1 LKVILLLLYFQS
13 KKEEEIVF
21 RAIKSASDFLVKRY
35 GKIDVAIVT
44 GTGIDISISG
54 EEKEKIGYSEIPN
67 MPTPSTKSHR
77 GFFEVIEK
85 NSLNIIIACGR
96 FHYYERYSMQE
107 VVFLPRVLGLAGAK
121 LVILT
126 NAAGGLNPMF
136 KKGDLMIVRDHINMM
151 GANPLKGN
159 NIDELGERFPDM
171 SEPYSRHYIERIK
184 KVALEQ
190 GISLMEGVYIGV
202 AGPSMETP
210 AETRFFRLI
219 GGDAIGMSTVPEVIA
234 LNHMGLKPVAI
245 SIITNVN
252 KPECMEEVPID
263 KVIEVASAASVRLS
277 KVLDRFLGEGL

>member
-1 LKVILLLLYFQS
+1 MFGT
-13 KKEEEIVF
+13 
-21 RAIKSASDFLVKRY
+21 IKSTSDFLVKRY
-35 GKIDVAIVT
+35 GRVDVAIIT
-44 GTGIDISISG
+44 GTGIDINISG
-54 EEKEKIGYSEIPN
+54 EEKGKIGYSEVPN

-77 GFFEVIEK
+77 GFFKVIEK
-85 NSLNIIIACGR
+85 SNLNIVIACGR

-136 KKGDLMIVRDHINMM
+136 KKGDLMIVKDHINMM

-171 SEPYSRHYIERIK
+171 SEPYSTHYIERIK
-184 KVALEQ
+184 EIALKQ
-190 GISLMEGVYIGV
+190 GVGLKEGVYIGV

-210 AETRFFRLI
+210 AETRFFRFI

-252 KPECMEEVPID
+252 RPECMEEVPID
-263 KVIEVASAASVRLS
+263 KVIEVASAASGKLS
-277 KVLDRFLGEGL
+277 KVLDEFLGEGL